1 MKMGKAIIEPEGTD
15 TYFTLPIYA
24 RDEFES
30 RYRSYLCKW
39 DGKTVFFMA
48 GGRGA
53 NKPLLIGPA
62 TSLDDAIEKATVYME
77 AWLRKCGAI

>member
-1 MKMGKAIIEPEGTD
+1 MKMGKVIIEPGESD

-24 RDEFES
+24 MDEFES

-39 DGKTVFFMA
+39 DGKTVFFMY

-53 NKPLLIGPA
+53 NEPRPIRPA
-62 TSLDDAIEKATVYME
+62 ASLDDAIEKATVYME